1 MPPESALESEKQIQG
16 CMLLLRLAARGYINP
31 LQHNPLNDPP
41 SVSRSLC
48 GSAGNQ
54 YFQTHVYEKR
64 SQTLKCPSRGSL
76 KYVNELFY
84 G

>member
-41 SVSRSLC
+41 SVSRSLSRKSVFPDSC
-48 GSAGNQ
+48 LWK
-54 YFQTHVYEKR
+54 EK
-64 SQTLKCPSRGSL
+64 SNIKMPL
-76 KYVNELFY
+76 
-84 G
+84 